1 MDYMSFIPILV
12 DKFNNSMDTVVPMFC
27 VVLLIGRV
35 LQYTLK
41 RIQKEGPGKGFYLG
55 VLAGIEAV
63 IAVIVIGFLP
73 QWIPKGIHNY
83 YSTTVVRWIV
93 LYLLVFAF
101 VFSQIPMHSRWRG
114 LTSLLTLT
122 STFVLGWLYARWA
135 GIIFVSVPIVA
146 IFIHVIDK
154 MAQAILPASDPGDKK
169 ERWQRTRVFLRYMLG
184 VQYPFR
190 VVGKK
195 VSRKFDEADERI
207 PGDPTKDLG
216 KPGLVWTWAHQVVG
230 LSKGVEFKKV
240 DGPGVIYTD
249 MFEKPVALI
258 DLRTHLRTA
267 RIDVLTKDGMYVPAI
282 VFMAFA
288 IDKEKWPKAD
298 WSKADYS
305 RIKYLMG
312 DNPEL
317 DHLQGS
323 YPYSSNRV
331 RAAVNTVGINANLS
345 ENERTESSWD
355 EWVVKQVEQAAR
367 DILADRSLDEL
378 WRPRNDAP
386 AVSALDE
393 MAATLKGRV
402 APRLAEIGVQLFS
415 ARIVNYDLGEDHPIV
430 KQNIKAW
437 STYWEQQ
444 ITAAHADAEAI
455 YREEI
460 ERAYAYSKSVLLDAI
475 AESINAARSIN
486 QNLPR
491 HVIAQYY
498 VHALEEYVKLQ
509 PGVDIAEAKKRAENV
524 KGFLLYNR
532 TEAGE

>member
-1 MDYMSFIPILV
+1 MCCCINRTGSPIYPST
-12 DKFNNSMDTVVPMFC
+12 NA
-27 VVLLIGRV
+27 
-35 LQYTLK
+35 
-41 RIQKEGPGKGFYLG
+41 KEGPGKGFYLG

-63 IAVIVIGFLP
+63 IAVIVIGFVP
-73 QWIPKGIHNY
+73 QWISKAIHNY
-83 YSTTVVRWIV
+83 FSTTVVRWMV
-93 LYLLVFAF
+93 LYFLIFAF
-101 VFSQIPMHSRWRG
+101 AFSQIPKHSRWRG
-114 LTSLLTLT
+114 LISLLSLL
-122 STFVLGWLYARWA
+122 STFVLGWLYARWV
-135 GIIFVSVPIVA
+135 GIMFVSLPIVL
-146 IFIHVIDK
+146 IFIHTIDK
-154 MAQAILPASDPGDKK
+154 LAQAILPASNPEEKI
-169 ERWQRTRVFLRYMLG
+169 ERRKRTRVFLWYMLG
-184 VQYPFR
+184 MQYPIR

-195 VSRKFDEADERI
+195 VSCEFDERI

-258 DLRTHLRTA
+258 DLRTHLRTG
-267 RIDVLTKDGMYVPAI
+267 RIEAITKDGMCIPAI

-288 IDKEKWPKAD
+288 IDKEKWPRAD

-305 RIKYLMG
+305 RIKYLIG
-312 DNPEL
+312 DNPDL
-317 DHLQGS
+317 DHPQGS
-323 YPYSSNRV
+323 YPYSSSRV

-345 ENERTESSWD
+345 ENGRIETSWD

-367 DILADRSLDEL
+367 EVLSDRSLDEL
-378 WRPRNDAP
+378 WRPRNDGP

-393 MAATLKGRV
+393 MASILKERV
-402 APRLAEIGVQLFS
+402 ASRLAEIGVQLFS
-415 ARIVNYDLGEDHPIV
+415 ARIVNYDLSEDHPIV

-444 ITAAHADAEAI
+444 ITAAHADAEAT

>member
-1 MDYMSFIPILV
+1 MNYLGLIPILV
-12 DKFNNSMDTVVPMFC
+12 DKFNNSMDTVIPLFC

-41 RIQKEGPGKGFYLG
+41 RIQKEGLSKGFYLG

-63 IAVIVIGFLP
+63 IGVIVIGFIP
-73 QWIPKGIHNY
+73 QWISKGIHNY
-83 YSTTVVRWIV
+83 FSITVMRWIV

-101 VFSQIPMHSRWRG
+101 AFSQIPMHSRWRG
-114 LTSLLTLT
+114 LTSLLTLLT
-122 STFVLGWLYARWA
+122 TFVLGWLYARWV
-135 GIIFVSVPIVA
+135 GLIFVSLPIVL
-146 IFIHVIDK
+146 IFIHTLDK
-154 MAQAILPASDPGDKK
+154 VAQAILPASNPEDKS
-169 ERWQRTRVFLRYMLG
+169 ERRQRTRVFLWYMLG
-184 VQYPFR
+184 MQYPFR
-190 VVGKK
+190 VTDKK
-195 VSRKFDEADERI
+195 ASRETVERI

-216 KPGLVWTWAHQVVG
+216 KPGLVWTWPHQVVG
-230 LSKGVEFKKV
+230 LSKGIEFKKV

-267 RIDVLTKDGMYVPAI
+267 TINAVTKDGMYVPAI

-288 IDKEKWPKAD
+288 IDKEKWPKES
-298 WSKADYS
+298 WSKAEYS
-305 RIKYLMG
+305 RIKYLIG

-331 RAAVNTVGINANLS
+331 RAAVNAVGINTNFPDGDRS
-345 ENERTESSWD
+345 EIYWD
-355 EWVVKQVEQAAR
+355 EQVVKHVEQAAR
-367 DILADRSLDEL
+367 DVLADRSLDEL
-378 WRPRNDAP
+378 WRPRNDGP

-393 MAATLKGRV
+393 MAVTLRERI
-402 APRLAEIGVQLFS
+402 ASRLAQIGVQLFS

-444 ITAAHADAEAI
+444 ITAAHADAEAT

-486 QNLPR
+486 RDLPR

-498 VHALEEYVKLQ
+498 VHALEEYIKQQ
-509 PGVDIAEAKKRAENV
+509 PGIDVTDSKKRVEDL
-524 KGFLLYNR
+524 KGFLLYSR